1 MPSINRLL
9 LEKFTRPKKVSY
21 KSGGIDH
28 LGTSVMTE
36 TDREVETILKNKLL
50 KILPGS
56 GFIGEET
63 KLDVKEF
70 NWIVD
75 PIDGTLNYANQ
86 VPVFAYSIA
95 LWHQNQPIYAL
106 VSLPLTQE
114 TLHAISGQGIWLNGK
129 PVKPAKKTTKH
140 GAQIA
145 LGRIDGGVFMNQALW
160 DIAAIV
166 LLAQEAHLAVK
177 YLSKQPNIS
186 ADTLKDY
193 QYSLVIGP
201 EKLANELADKLK

>member
-1 MPSINRLL
+1 
-9 LEKFTRPKKVSY
+9 
-21 KSGGIDH
+21 
-28 LGTSVMTE
+28 MT
-36 TDREVETILKNKLL
+36 K
-50 KILPGS
+50 
-56 GFIGEET
+56 
-63 KLDVKEF
+63 
-70 NWIVD
+70 
-75 PIDGTLNYANQ
+75 
-86 VPVFAYSIA
+86 
-95 LWHQNQPIYAL
+95 
-106 VSLPLTQE
+106 E

-129 PVKPAKKTTKH
+129 PVKPAKKTTKKSFLTYSCVGDSQLQSRVFEAVLKFTSSPRFYGSCVFH